1 MTRQLVAASSRQ
13 RETEDE
19 MTVPYLLREKH
30 GVLKVYSSLFRM
42 TCFFPDGPARALM
55 SWVDMQVT

>member
-1 MTRQLVAASSRQ
+1 
-13 RETEDE
+13 

-55 SWVDMQVT
+55 SWVDMQVSYLFVMTTSAG